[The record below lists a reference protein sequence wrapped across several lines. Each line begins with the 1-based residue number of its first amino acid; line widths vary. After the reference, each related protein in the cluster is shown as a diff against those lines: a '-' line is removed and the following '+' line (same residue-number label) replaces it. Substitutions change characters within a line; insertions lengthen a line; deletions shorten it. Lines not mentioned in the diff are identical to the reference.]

1 MFPVVFGVGMDKP
14 LEFFAGR
21 TPKVT
26 KIDSEKCEI
35 CAELAG
41 LGIGSSD
48 NSDFDPISASTI
60 SSIACAL
67 AESRRVDVQRDLARF
82 HKSGKFITTSAEVTL
97 NGGFVRESS
106 P

>member
-14 LEFFAGR
+14 LEFLAGR

-41 LGIGSSD
+41 LGIE
-48 NSDFDPISASTI
+48 
-60 SSIACAL
+60 AL
-67 AESRRVDVQRDLARF
+67 IILTLIPFLRVQFPQLPAHWQNPDV
-82 HKSGKFITTSAEVTL
+82 
-97 NGGFVRESS
+97 
-106 P
+106 